1 MKKII
6 LTLAVALLGIT
17 ATQAQVRTMVI
28 KNNDGTIT
36 RFETSKVQ
44 DVSFEEIDIAPKTH
58 EYVDLGLTSGTLW
71 ATCNVGA
78 LKPEEYGDYFAWGE
92 TTPKKNYAELTYA
105 WNDYKGYFAY
115 IKYNDADG
123 KTELEH
129 YDDAATVNW
138 GSDWCI
144 PSKEQYEELIDQ
156 CNWTYTTMNDVKGYL
171 VSSKSNGNSIF
182 LPAAGIYSYD
192 EVLKDGK
199 YYTFAFSYASR
210 EVKDNILT
218 TAWGLYINPSS
229 EVKMYWEM
237 RYRGSSIRPVR
248 VAE

>member
-6 LTLAVALLGIT
+6 LTLAVALLGIA
-17 ATQAQVRTMVI
+17 ATQAQEVRTMVV
-28 KNNDGTIT
+28 KNADGTIT

-44 DVSFEEIDIAPKTH
+44 NVSFEEIDIAPKTH

-92 TTPKKNYAELTYA
+92 TTPKKNYTGGNYK
-105 WNDYKGYFAY
+105 WSDYNKGYGY

-192 EVLKDGK
+192 RVHKDGEAV
-199 YYTFAFSYASR
+199 TFAFSYASR
-210 EVKDNILT
+210 EVKDNIL

-229 EVKMYWEM
+229 EVKMYWET
-237 RYRGSSIRPVR
+237 RYFGSSIRPVR

>member
-1 MKKII
+1 M
-6 LTLAVALLGIT
+6 
-17 ATQAQVRTMVI
+17 
-28 KNNDGTIT
+28 
-36 RFETSKVQ
+36 Q
-44 DVSFEEIDIAPKTH
+44 DVSFEEIDIAPNTH

-92 TTPKKNYAELTYA
+92 TTPKKNFRGVTYK
-105 WNDYKGYFAY
+105 WNDYQRSEYD

-144 PSKEQYEELIDQ
+144 PSKVQYEELIDQ
-156 CNWTYTTMNDVKGYL
+156 CDWTYTTMNDVKGYL
-171 VSSKSNGNSIF
+171 VSSKSNGNTIF
-182 LPAAGIYSYD
+182 LPAAGCYD
-192 EVLKDGK
+192 QDRLYKDGESDH
-199 YYTFAFSYASR
+199 FAFSYASR
-210 EVKDNILT
+210 EVTHLIV

-229 EVKMYWEM
+229 EVKMFWEL
-237 RYRGSSIRPVR
+237 RELGSSIRPVR
-248 VAE
+248 VAEKKS